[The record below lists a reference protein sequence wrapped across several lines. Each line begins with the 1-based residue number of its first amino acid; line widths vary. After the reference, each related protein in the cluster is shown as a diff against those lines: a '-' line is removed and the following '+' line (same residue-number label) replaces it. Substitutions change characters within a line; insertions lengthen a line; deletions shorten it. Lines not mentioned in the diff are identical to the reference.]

1 MAKQPHGKV
10 RVQRPG
16 DEKARTIPATLWAL
30 PGNAFQKQ
38 GYELVAEQ
46 PIGVEPIKPAKKP
59 AKKEKQ
65 FEADEQPEINVEE
78 S

>member
-1 MAKQPHGKV
+1 MARQPHGKV

-16 DEKARTIPATLWAL
+16 DDKPRTIPATLWAL

-38 GYELVAEQ
+38 GYQLVAEQ
-46 PIGVEPIKPAKKP
+46 PIGVEPTKPTKKP
-59 AKKEKQ
+59 TKKEQ
-65 FEADEQPEINVEE
+65 QADDEQPEINVEE